1 MWRRKRWSSQGGLR
15 MRNGTWGN
23 AYLAAYYKIIKKI
36 KQIKDKLK
44 LSENVVVLSF
54 FRIFLRVKCC

>member
-1 MWRRKRWSSQGGLR
+1 